1 MIDHLSKIL
10 IVNGC
15 FLFSDSGNDPTDQ
28 WLQFEFPAA
37 RHVVS
42 IRTRG
47 RVDSPQYT
55 REYQIHYWDSSVNL
69 WKTVK
74 DESDN
79 VKVMKLKLN
88 M

>member
-1 MIDHLSKIL
+1 MTVH
-10 IVNGC
+10 GC
-15 FLFSDSGNDPTDQ
+15 FFFSGTGNNPANQ

-47 RVDSPQYT
+47 RAESNQYT
-55 REYQIHYWDSSVNL
+55 REYQIHYWDSSVNI

-79 VKVMKLKLN
+79 VKVMQVKFN